1 MYICVKRSTEKSPK
15 SSSQSRKILSAAFE
29 VLLYAAFDSLS
40 LQGSETIA
48 SDSLS
53 KAFRE

>member
-29 VLLYAAFDSLS
+29 VLLYAAFDF
-40 LQGSETIA
+40 QPAGSETIA